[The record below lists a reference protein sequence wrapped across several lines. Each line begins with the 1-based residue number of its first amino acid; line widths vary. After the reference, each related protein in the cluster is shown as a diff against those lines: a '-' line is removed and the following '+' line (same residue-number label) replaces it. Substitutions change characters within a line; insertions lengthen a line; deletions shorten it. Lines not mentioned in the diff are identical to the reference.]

1 MHTLSPLRR
10 QRGIGF
16 LGLLVVVALGLCV
29 VLVGMQLVP
38 SAIEYQAVRKAV
50 QRASQEVGVPAIRAD
65 FDRAA
70 TIDDITSLSGKDL
83 IITPVGDGYRV
94 AFDYRKE
101 IHLVGPAYL
110 VMHYTGS
117 SK

>member
-1 MHTLSPLRR
+1 MRTFSPRR
-10 QRGIGF
+10 QHGIGF
-16 LGLLVVVALGLCV
+16 LGLVILVAFGLCV

-38 SAIEYQAVRKAV
+38 SAIEYQAIRKAA

-70 TIDDITSLSGKDL
+70 AIDDITSISGKDL
-83 IITPVGDGYRV
+83 GITQVGDGYRV
-94 AFDYRKE
+94 SFDYRKE

-110 VMHYTGS
+110 LMHYTGS